1 MAEPNFIPEW
11 YPIARR
17 QQRLLNL
24 QWSTAL
30 ALAGLLT
37 AWSFIGH
44 RSAALAS
51 SELDETRTQLD
62 ERYREVRQL
71 EELQRFQTELLS
83 KQHLVGQLGLPIEV
97 GRILQEV
104 GNCQPDAVSLSEYA
118 QEQVEHAIPL
128 TDLTRSSSRSK
139 IKPQVERFLEVTLR
153 GIAPDDSAIAEFNA
167 RLSDQRFFDS
177 VQLVSSVEQQRD
189 RRVVRSFAIN
199 FRIPLDMTIDD

>member
-24 QWSTAL
+24 QWSIAL

-44 RSAALAS
+44 RSAVLAS
-51 SELDETRTQLD
+51 NQLDETRRELND
-62 ERYREVRQL
+62 RYREVRQL
-71 EELQRFQTELLS
+71 EELQRFQNELLS
-83 KQHLVGQLGLPIEV
+83 KQHLVSQLGLPIEV
-97 GRILQEV
+97 GRILKEV
-104 GNCQPDAVSLSEYA
+104 GNCQPGAVSLTEYA
-118 QEQVEHAIPL
+118 QEQVEQAVPL
-128 TDLTRSSSRSK
+128 TDITRSSSRSK
-139 IKPQVERFLEVTLR
+139 SKPQVERFLEVTLR

-167 RLSDQRFFDS
+167 RLADQRFFES

-189 RRVVRSFAIN
+189 RRVVRSFSIN
-199 FRIPLDMTIDD
+199 FRIPLDIGSEE

>member
-30 ALAGLLT
+30 AMAALLT
-37 AWSFIGH
+37 AWSFMGH

-51 SELDETRTQLD
+51 SQLEETRSELN

-71 EELQRFQTELLS
+71 EELQRFQSELLS

-104 GNCQPDAVSLSEYA
+104 GNCQPSTVSLTEYE
-118 QEQVEHAIPL
+118 QEQVEHAVPL
-128 TDLTRSSSRSK
+128 ADLARSSSRSK
-139 IKPQVERFLEVTLR
+139 SKPQVERFLEVTLR
-153 GIAPDDSAIAEFNA
+153 GIAPDDSAIAEFNS
-167 RLSDQRFFDS
+167 RLADQRFFES

-189 RRVVRSFAIN
+189 RRVVRSFSIN
-199 FRIPLDMTIDD
+199 FRVPLDIGSEE